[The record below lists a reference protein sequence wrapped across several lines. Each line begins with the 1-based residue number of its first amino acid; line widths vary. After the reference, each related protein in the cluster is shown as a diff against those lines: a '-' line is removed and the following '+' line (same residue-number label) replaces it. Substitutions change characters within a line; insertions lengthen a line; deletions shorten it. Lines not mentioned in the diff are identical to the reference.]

1 MEIIFKNIITKT
13 DTLLHPDEFP
23 SLKNLRCISVHA
35 HKYTKAGPEDGA
47 LWGEASSG
55 CPSCLEHH
63 ISHDCSLESPT
74 PFKLK
79 LNTPNKFLIVGSQST
94 GKLHFTQVAAW
105 ELSS

>member
-1 MEIIFKNIITKT
+1 MYQ
-13 DTLLHPDEFP
+13 
-23 SLKNLRCISVHA
+23 CIRQVH
-35 HKYTKAGPEDGA
+35 KSWTGGGA

-79 LNTPNKFLIVGSQST
+79 LNTPNKFLIVGSQSV